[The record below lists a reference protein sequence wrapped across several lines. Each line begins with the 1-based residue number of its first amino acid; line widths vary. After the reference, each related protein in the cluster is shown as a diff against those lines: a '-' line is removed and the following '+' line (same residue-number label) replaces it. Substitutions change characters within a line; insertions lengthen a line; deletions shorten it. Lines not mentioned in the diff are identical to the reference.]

1 VAVTVTSSEKYSPEI
16 AAQVR
21 PLLEADLPALRR
33 SWNGR
38 SDLDEVRRILQSC
51 PGRSVWL
58 PDTLEF
64 VLVGPWRHR
73 DEIAQIIEFSAV
85 RHPLELL
92 DAAAAQCKER
102 GAHLLVFLELDDVR
116 HPGFWH
122 KAGFHLLEEVIA
134 YELDRIPPAVGWG
147 ERLRFELLNL
157 HDETALASLVA
168 LDHAAFPWIWW
179 NSEVEF
185 LTYGLSPGV
194 EIFLAYAGTELVG
207 YIGMTSYLG
216 WGHLDRIAIHP
227 RYQGRGLGREALTFA
242 VQRLAQAGARRVG
255 LSTQLTNRRSQRL
268 YERFG
273 FRRSRSSDYRLVGRW
288 LRRPEPMDITLDEE
302 AAKRLDAG

>member
-1 VAVTVTSSEKYSPEI
+1 M
-16 AAQVR
+16 
-21 PLLEADLPALRR
+21 
-33 SWNGR
+33 
-38 SDLDEVRRILQSC
+38 
-51 PGRSVWL
+51 
-58 PDTLEF
+58 
-64 VLVGPWRHR
+64 VGPWRHR
-73 DEIAQIIEFSAV
+73 EEIAQIIEFSAV
-85 RHPLELL
+85 RHPAEVLS
-92 DAAAAQCKER
+92 AAAAQCQAH
-102 GAHLLVFLELDDVR
+102 GAHLLVFLELDDLR
-116 HPGFWH
+116 HPGFWR
-122 KAGFHLLEEVIA
+122 KAGFHILEEVIA

-147 ERLRFELLNL
+147 ERLRFEPVNPYE
-157 HDETALASLVA
+157 ETTLASLVA

-179 NSEVEF
+179 NSEAEF

-194 EIFLAYAGTELVG
+194 EIFLAYAGAELVG
-207 YIGMTSYLG
+207 YIGITSYLG

-288 LRRPEPMDITLDEE
+288 LRRPEPVDATLDAEVLE
-302 AAKRLDAG
+302 GPAAGG

>member
-1 VAVTVTSSEKYSPEI
+1 MADTVAASGQSLPEI
-16 AAQVR
+16 ATQVR
-21 PLLEADLPALRR
+21 PLLENDLRALRR

-38 SDLDEVRRILQSC
+38 TDVDDALRLLQTF

-58 PDTLEF
+58 PETLEF

-73 DEIAQIIEFSAV
+73 DEIAQIVEFCAV
-85 RHPLELL
+85 RHPFVMLE
-92 DAAAAQCKER
+92 AAAEQSRER
-102 GAHLLVFLELDDVR
+102 GAHLLVSLELDEVR
-116 HPGFWH
+116 PPGFWQ

-134 YELDRIPPAVGWG
+134 YELDRIPPTVGWG
-147 ERLRFELLNL
+147 ERLRFELANPY
-157 HDETALASLVA
+157 DDTTLASLVA

-179 NSEVEF
+179 NSEMEF
-185 LTYGLSPGV
+185 LAYGLSPGV
-194 EIFLAYAGTELVG
+194 EMFLAYAGADLVG
-207 YIGMTSYLG
+207 YIGITSYLG

-227 RYQGRGLGREALTFA
+227 RYQGLGLGREALTFA

-273 FRRSRSSDYRLVGRW
+273 FRRSRSSDYRLYGRW
-288 LRRPEPMDITLDEE
+288 LRRPD
-302 AAKRLDAG
+302 AAAPLHPDTAESVETD